1 VNLLSL
7 SSERREDEDFPEM
20 RGDLRAA
27 GNASATGAAGPSS
40 TGTLAEA
47 IVYAGSCSEVCRA
60 FKRVK
65 TNKTGLVNKFS
76 YINA

>member
-1 VNLLSL
+1 MVNLLSL
-7 SSERREDEDFPEM
+7 SSERREDDFPEM

-40 TGTLAEA
+40 AGTLAEA
-47 IVYAGSCSEVCRA
+47 IVYAGGCSEVCRA

-65 TNKTGLVNKFS
+65 TNKTGLVNKFN